1 LCRLF
6 FAHGLPE
13 CPVPWSVHVVSVSI
27 GTNDVANDHGSNP
40 MKQVLLV
47 TALALACSSVALAQS
62 APAQRVGEPTAR
74 MNAIRPAVSDQ
85 VRRAALIRNIVKMW
99 GPYVHAVNGEDIGL
113 WADRLVPTFRNAE
126 TAKLQA
132 ASKAVTFEGM
142 INALTGQK
150 PVSTK
155 SLPGGITPKTL
166 GSTAGDLVFTPLAS
180 CNLVDT
186 RNAGGAFTANI
197 QRHFKASGANFTAQ
211 GGSNTNCGIP
221 SNPTALLL
229 GVTSVDAPNR
239 GYFKMWAY
247 GTAPPVSSATSYGP
261 TQNSRNDI
269 VLKVSQGLTNDFTMG
284 ASTSGADVLISV
296 LGYFTAPEATAL
308 DCVDVVQS
316 FDIAANSV
324 GSGYAYCAAGYTATG
339 AGCNTN
345 LSSARVSESYPEA
358 YFNDGYCEV
367 FNPEAAA
374 TTADARVTCCRVPGR

>member
-1 LCRLF
+1 
-6 FAHGLPE
+6 
-13 CPVPWSVHVVSVSI
+13 
-27 GTNDVANDHGSNP
+27 
-40 MKQVLLV
+40 MKQALLV
-47 TALALACSSVALAQS
+47 AALVLGCSSVALAQS
-62 APAQRVGEPTAR
+62 APAQRAGEPTAR
-74 MNAIRPAVSDQ
+74 AKAIQPAFSDQ
-85 VRRAALIRNIVKMW
+85 AQRAALIRNIVKMW
-99 GPYVHAVNGEDIGL
+99 GPYVQAVNGENIGL
-113 WADRLVPTFRNAE
+113 WADRLVPTFRNAD

-132 ASKAVTFEGM
+132 ASRAVTFEGM

-150 PVSTK
+150 AVSMK
-155 SLPGGITPKTL
+155 SMPGGITPKTL

-197 QRHFKASGANFTAQ
+197 QRHFKASGVNFTAQ

-284 ASTSGADVLISV
+284 ASTNGAHVLISV
-296 LGYFTAPEATAL
+296 LGYFSAPEATAFSCTL
-308 DCVDVVQS
+308 TGY
-316 FDIAANSV
+316 
-324 GSGYAYCAAGYTATG
+324 GSRNIPAGYNNFGHTPSCAAGYTAVSAYCYTDAAGVYSKGTG
-339 AGCNTN
+339 GGT
-345 LSSARVSESYPEA
+345 SSFCAWE
-358 YFNDGYCEV
+358 N
-367 FNPEAAA
+367 
-374 TTADARVTCCRVPGR
+374 TTAASQFVLEGTYCCRVPGR